1 MAVTVEEK
9 PDSREIT
16 TGDNAS
22 AVLRYSIRGTADD
35 GEAKAALGSEAPSTY
50 DGLVRKSREVTPVF
64 VDVSS
69 PDKSIWEGVARYG
82 RRVSQPETGE
92 SVYSFDTGGGTQHV
106 TQSRE
111 TAHKY
116 GAGGAAPTDFGGAIG
131 VTGQGQDLSVQGIDV
146 TVPMFNWTETH
157 YLAGVYVTTGYKKA
171 LRDLTGTINSA
182 GFRGFAAGEVLFR
195 GARGSMRSGSD
206 WEITFNFSSSLNRYG
221 MQVGGITGI
230 EKGAWDYLWVRYVR
244 GVSEGKQ
251 LPQPTAVYVER
262 VYPRGDFYG
271 LGIGA

>member
-1 MAVTVEEK
+1 MAITVEEK

-22 AVLRYSIRGTADD
+22 AILRYSIRGTADD

-69 PDKSIWEGVARYG
+69 PDGSIWEGVARYG

-92 SVYSFDTGGGTQHV
+92 STYSFDTGGGTQHV

-111 TAHKY
+111 TVGKY
-116 GAGGAAPTDFGGAIG
+116 GPGGATPTDYKGAIG
-131 VTGQGQDLSVQGIDV
+131 VTEGGIEGVDI
-146 TVPMFNWTETH
+146 TVPVFNWTETH
-157 YLAGVYVTTGYKKA
+157 YLAGVYVTSGYKRA
-171 LRDLTGTINSA
+171 LRDLTGCVNDA

-195 GARGSMRSGSD
+195 GAQGQKRGSED
-206 WEITFNFSSSLNRYG
+206 WEITFRFAASENRYG
-221 MQVGGITGI
+221 LSVGSVTGI
-230 EKGAWDYLWVRYVR
+230 QKAGWDYLWVSYADQEIGGRMV
-244 GVSEGKQ
+244 KQ
-251 LPQPTAVYVER
+251 PRAAYVER
-262 VYPRGDFYG
+262 VYPWGDFYR